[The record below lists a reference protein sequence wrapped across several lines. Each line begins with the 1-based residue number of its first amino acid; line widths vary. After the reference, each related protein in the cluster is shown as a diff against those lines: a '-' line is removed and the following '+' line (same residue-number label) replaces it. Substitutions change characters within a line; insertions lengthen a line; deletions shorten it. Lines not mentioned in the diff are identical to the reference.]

1 MKTLSNKKL
10 AKKIAEKLYMAS
22 SADER
27 RKTIKLLS
35 AYIISEKL
43 ADELDSLLNDI
54 ALELEKLTGT
64 TQANVKS
71 RFPLSASLRKQ
82 IKELVSTETGA
93 DSVVLAEEIDESLIG
108 GITVS
113 SPRLEIDISLNS
125 VLRNFKT
132 MSTQSPRNYNYQETG
147 GIQQ

>member
-10 AKKIAEKLYMAS
+10 AKKIAEKLYTAS

-27 RKTIKLLS
+27 KKTIKLLS

-54 ALELEKLTGT
+54 ALQLEELTGT

-93 DSVVLAEEIDESLIG
+93 NSVVLAEEIDESLIG

-113 SPRLEIDISLNS
+113 SPRFEIDISLDS
-125 VLRNFKT
+125 VLKNFKM
-132 MSTQSPRNYNYQETG
+132 MSTQSSRNYNYQETG
-147 GIQQ
+147 GIQ